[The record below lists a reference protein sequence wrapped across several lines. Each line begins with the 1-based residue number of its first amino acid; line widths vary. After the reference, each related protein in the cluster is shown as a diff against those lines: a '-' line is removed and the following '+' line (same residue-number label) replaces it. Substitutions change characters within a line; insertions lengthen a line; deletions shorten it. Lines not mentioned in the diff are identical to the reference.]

1 MEYDMT
7 VSTNASCTAI
17 AETLEGARWA
27 TFSGIIQRLK
37 GFTRGRGAGK
47 LQYAD
52 ALVHDVI
59 VTGFK
64 YRKLKA
70 RDLKK
75 LEAITDADLMGLVV
89 AGHDAWDHPRRK
101 TAALVG
107 ITLSDYKSALAEL
120 IDSCKKSI
128 AGTNTATHDDVF
140 EQLEVDG
147 KKVPGARVYVG
158 PSDPTKKPASKPGTV
173 YLSGLR
179 VGRKVLDEPANG
191 WGPKGKSG
199 VKATAKRLVAKLAVL
214 PSSRYVSYRL
224 DPESGYI
231 LNLGGQAAVAAD
243 KDGMSCRPDVVAEV
257 KLALAS

>member
-1 MEYDMT
+1 MT
-7 VSTNASCTAI
+7 VSTNANCIAI
-17 AETLEGARWA
+17 AETLEGARWG

-37 GFTRGRGAGK
+37 GFERGRGAGK
-47 LQYAD
+47 LRYAD

-59 VTGFK
+59 VTGFS

-70 RDLKK
+70 RDLLK
-75 LEAITDADLMGLVV
+75 LEAITDSDLQALVSG
-89 AGHDAWDHPRRK
+89 AHEAYDNPRLK

-107 ITLSDYKSALAEL
+107 LTIDDYRLALAEL

-140 EQLEVDG
+140 EPLVVSG
-147 KKVPGARVYVG
+147 LKVPGARVYVG
-158 PSDPTKKPASKPGTV
+158 PSSTSTKKPASKPGTV

-179 VGRKVLDEPANG
+179 VGRKVLEEPANG

-243 KDGMSCRPDVVAEV
+243 KDGMSCRPDVIAEV

>member
-1 MEYDMT
+1 MEYDMP

-17 AETLEGARWA
+17 AETLEGARWG
-27 TFSGIIQRLK
+27 TFSGIVQRLK
-37 GFTRGRGAGK
+37 GFERGRGAGK
-47 LQYAD
+47 LRYAD

-59 VTGFK
+59 VTGFR
-64 YRKLKA
+64 YSKLKA
-70 RDLKK
+70 RDLLK
-75 LEAITDADLMGLVV
+75 LEAVTDADLMGLV
-89 AGHDAWDHPRRK
+89 AAAHEAWDHPRRK
-101 TAALVG
+101 TAALQL
-107 ITLSDYKSALAEL
+107 ITIDDYREALADL

-140 EQLEVDG
+140 EPLVVDG
-147 KKVPGARVYVG
+147 KRVPGARVYVG

-179 VGRKVLDEPANG
+179 VGRKVLEEPVNG

-214 PSSRYVSYRL
+214 PSSRYVTYRL
-224 DPESGYI
+224 DPDSGYV

-243 KDGMSCRPDVVAEV
+243 KDGMTCRPDAVEEV
-257 KLALAS
+257 RLALAG